1 MSPAD
6 VSAGVDSLLRRL
18 LAVAPYLSP
27 GVALP
32 APPSAGT
39 VLATLSDDVALAPD
53 AARVWL
59 LATAVAGGFPTQAE
73 VTDIQRGLRRGAS
86 GTALAAVLSGVARTA
101 SAQRDD
107 DLDVVVVTGATV
119 VDVDFC
125 ATHVHNTGIQR
136 VVRNTVPHWDREQH
150 PTLVAWSSDVTGYRA
165 LTPQQRELVVSW
177 TSETPAATDQPDRV
191 LVIPWRGTIVLPEVP
206 ARELLERQ
214 AAIARFS
221 GNRVVLVGYDAI
233 PVVSADSVV
242 DEESDRFAH
251 YLEVVKYSS
260 LVACISETTAE
271 EFEGFVSALPAQGLV
286 GPRVSAVMLPVD
298 AASADHAV
306 PSTGRTQP
314 LVLMVGS
321 VEPRKNQRGVLSAAQ
336 LLWNE
341 GLSFELLVIGGGH
354 SWYLE
359 QFDREVRRMQ
369 REGRSVR
376 IGRRVPDSVLSQA
389 YADARVVV
397 FPSLQEG
404 YGLPVAEALATG
416 TPVVTTR
423 YGSTAEI
430 AKDGGCLLV
439 DPRDDDDIA
448 AKLRTVLTDD
458 AVHARLVAEAHART
472 NATWADYAASLWVD
486 IHEADADVADVHEA
500 RA

>member
-1 MSPAD
+1 MTAVD
-6 VSAGVDSLLRRL
+6 VAVGVSSLHRRL
-18 LAVAPYLSP
+18 VAVAPYL
-27 GVALP
+27 
-32 APPSAGT
+32 APDLDASGSEFSESAGSL
-39 VLATLSDDVALAPD
+39 LAALADSVASDPAD
-53 AARVWL
+53 ARVWL
-59 LATAVAGGFPTQAE
+59 LATAVAGGYPTQAE
-73 VTDIQRGLRRGAS
+73 VVAIRRDLRTAKP
-86 GTALAAVLSGVARTA
+86 GTALAAVLAGVARTA

-107 DLDVVVVTGATV
+107 DLDAVVIVGGTV

-136 VVRNTVPHWDREQH
+136 VVRNTMPHWDREQD
-150 PTLVAWSSDVTGYRA
+150 PVLVAWSRDVTGYRD
-165 LTPQQRELVVSW
+165 LTPGQRDLVVSW
-177 TSETPAATDQPDRV
+177 TSSTPPAPDVPDGR
-191 LVIPWRGTIVLPEVP
+191 LLIPWQGTIVLPEVP
-206 ARELLERQ
+206 SGELLERQ
-214 AAIARFS
+214 AALGRYS
-221 GNRVVLVGYDAI
+221 GNRLVLVGYDAI

-260 LVACISETTAE
+260 LIACISETTAE
-271 EFEGFVSALPAQGLV
+271 EFTGFVSALPAQGLT
-286 GPRVSAVMLPVD
+286 GPRVSAVVLPVD
-298 AASADHAV
+298 VASADVTV
-306 PSTGRTQP
+306 PSADRALP

-336 LLWNE
+336 LLWDE
-341 GLSFELLVIGGGH
+341 GITFELLVIGGGH

-359 QFDREVRRMQ
+359 QFDREVRRLQ

-376 IGRRVPDSVLSQA
+376 VGRRVSDAVLAQA

-416 TPVVTTR
+416 TPVITTR

-430 AKDGGCLLV
+430 ARDGGCLLV

-448 AKLRTVLTDD
+448 AKLRAVLTDD
-458 AVHARLVAEAHART
+458 AVHARLVAEARART
-472 NATWADYAASLWVD
+472 NATWADYAAALW
-486 IHEADADVADVHEA
+486 ADVHEVSE
-500 RA
+500 